1 MKRKLREKKSK
12 VFGTKQVLTQMN
24 KSAHEEE
31 HRTPTSG
38 NPGGATFTGVAKWG
52 WGETNLQS

>member
-12 VFGTKQVLTQMN
+12 TFGTKQVLTQIN

-31 HRTPTSG
+31 HRTPTGTS
-38 NPGGATFTGVAKWG
+38 PTVATFGAQYKWGTGV
-52 WGETNLQS
+52 